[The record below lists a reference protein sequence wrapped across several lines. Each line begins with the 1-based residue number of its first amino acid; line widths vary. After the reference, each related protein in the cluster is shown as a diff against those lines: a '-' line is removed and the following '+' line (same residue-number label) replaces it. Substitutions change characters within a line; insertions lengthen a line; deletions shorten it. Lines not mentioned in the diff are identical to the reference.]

1 MRPATMGLVGALPV
15 LGLWTVS
22 PAWAGEA
29 EKVFEQVR
37 TAVVTIE
44 TRDEHH
50 QPENQ
55 GSGVVVGSEQVAT
68 NCHVVDEGRAI
79 EVTWQGK
86 KLAANL
92 QRSDLSRD
100 LCVLSVPGLSAKPVT
115 LRKRADLKVGESVY
129 AVGNPLGLELTVSS
143 GLVSALPQ
151 AEHDS
156 RLYTSAPL
164 SPGSSGGGLFDGQGR
179 LVGLTA
185 SIFSYGQNFN
195 IALPTDWLEELEKR
209 GQATSPSAPEP
220 APDPD
225 WLAEAGKL
233 SGQGN
238 WPGLKDWADRWLAA
252 YPTSALAL
260 INRGDALRNQGQLA
274 QAMLDYQRAA
284 TLDPHLASAIG
295 SQAIV
300 LTQQGRFAE
309 ARELAQRALSMF
321 YRQEPRAWLALGDV
335 EINSGQMDAAQ
346 TAYETAARLNPANPV
361 AWKMVGIT
369 CTRRKD
375 LACAEKAYR
384 KALRLKP
391 DDADLYKALVGLQLE
406 QGKETE
412 AAELLGARTASRPN
426 DAENWIALGVA
437 EQKRG
442 RLAEADKAW
451 RKAVEL
457 NPESADAWADLGW
470 SQSRLG
476 NPEEAE
482 SSLRKA
488 IRLNPEHL
496 MAWSSLATVQIS
508 LKHYAEAEQSFNK
521 LVELNPKGVDLWL
534 GLGSVRFQ
542 QGNFIAAASAWKQAT
557 VIQPDKAIGWSSL
570 ANAFVRAGRLDDAK
584 AAALRAF
591 SLDSNDVNSLL
602 VLATVYGQRGEYAK
616 SLEYMERAIALHPG
630 IPENWSNK
638 GYSLLKLGRYE
649 GAVKAFETAIRL
661 KPDFANAWINL
672 GEAKLRQGQLGEAIQ
687 TLDHAIKLA
696 PNALDARLY
705 MAEAFTQMMQPG
717 NARKHLE
724 RAIRIDPRNPLIWRR
739 LAEANLAQGDK
750 DAALQAINQLGT
762 LDPLAARSLRH
773 NLDSKAKPVH
783 SNE

>member
-1 MRPATMGLVGALPV
+1 MKWVAIGFVGVFSLLAR
-15 LGLWTVS
+15 WAVS

-44 TRDEHH
+44 TRDERH

-55 GSGVVVGSEQVAT
+55 GSGVVVGAEQVAT
-68 NCHVVDEGRAI
+68 NCHVVDEAQGI
-79 EVTWQGK
+79 EVTWKGK
-86 KLAANL
+86 KLTANRH
-92 QRSDLSRD
+92 RSDFKRD
-100 LCVLSVPGLSAKPVT
+100 ICLLAVPGLLAKPVT
-115 LRKRADLKVGESVY
+115 LRKRADVKVGETVY

-143 GLVSALPQ
+143 GLISALPQ
-151 AEHDS
+151 TEHDA
-156 RLYTSAPL
+156 RLYTSAPM

-179 LVGLTA
+179 LIGLTA
-185 SIFSYGQNFN
+185 SVFSYGQNFN

-209 GQATSPSAPEP
+209 VQADSPP
-220 APDPD
+220 ASVPSPDPD
-225 WLAEAGKL
+225 WLTEAGKL

-238 WPGLKDWADRWLAA
+238 WPALKDWTDRWLAA

-260 INRGDALRNQGQLA
+260 ISRGDALKNQGQLA

-295 SQAIV
+295 SQAMI
-300 LTQQGRFAE
+300 LTQQGHFTE
-309 ARELAQRALSMF
+309 ARGLAQRALSMV
-321 YRQEPRAWLALGDV
+321 YRQEPRAWLALGDI
-335 EINSGQMDAAQ
+335 EINSGQLEAAKV
-346 TAYETAARLNPANPV
+346 AYETAARLYPANPV
-361 AWKMVGIT
+361 AWKMIGIT
-369 CTRRKD
+369 CVKLKD
-375 LACAEKAYR
+375 LSCAEKAYR
-384 KALRLKP
+384 RGLRFKP
-391 DDADLYKALVGLQLE
+391 NDADLSKSLAGLQLE
-406 QGKETE
+406 QGKGAE
-412 AAELLGARTASRPN
+412 AAELLGAHTASQPN
-426 DAENWIALGVA
+426 DAESWIALGVA
-437 EQKRG
+437 EQRRG

-457 NPESADAWADLGW
+457 NPESAEAWADLGW
-470 SQSRLG
+470 SQSKLG

-482 SSLRKA
+482 ISLRKA
-488 IRLNPEHL
+488 IKLNPEHL

-557 VIQPDKAIGWSSL
+557 AIQPDKAIGWSSL
-570 ANAFVRAGRLDDAK
+570 ANAFARTGRLDDAK
-584 AAALRAF
+584 TAALRAF
-591 SLDSNDVNSLL
+591 SLDSNDVNALL

-616 SLEYMERAIALHPG
+616 SLEYMEHAIALHPG

-638 GYSLLKLGRYE
+638 GYSLLKLGRYD

-661 KPDFANAWINL
+661 KPDFANAWTNL

-687 TLDHAIKLA
+687 TLGHAIKLV

-705 MAEAFTQMMQPG
+705 MAEAFTLMMQPG

-724 RAIRIDPRNPLIWRR
+724 QAIRIDPRNPMIWRR
-739 LAEANLAQGDK
+739 LAEANLAQGDR
-750 DAALQAINQLGT
+750 DAALRAINQLEV
-762 LDPLAARSLRH
+762 LDPIAARSLRR
-773 NLDSKAKPVH
+773 NMKNGANPVR
-783 SNE
+783 SN